1 MHVAEHIKG
10 EVAVVSLSGELLDD
24 EDQSILEQ
32 KIISLTSDN
41 INKIILDFAKLNRIN
56 SQGLAAL
63 LSAVKDVRNTG
74 GDIRIAGL
82 DQHLINIFAIT
93 RLVRIFDTYES
104 VGRAM
109 ASYAH

>member
-1 MHVAEHIKG
+1 MHLAEHIKG

-63 LSAVKDVRNTG
+63 LAAVKDVRDAG

-82 DQHLINIFAIT
+82 DQHLNNIFAIT